1 MGLRTRL
8 TAGMIMILLTSFL
21 LSGILI
27 INNSLQAQKKEA
39 SEYTVRELKQ
49 LQMYLDNSADVTLSA
64 QGSQNDIVKG
74 AIIKYLF
81 RNASAYVGGNSEF
94 VLQTE
99 DSDIVNNSGIN
110 AKAVLWNGKDTQ
122 KEDSG
127 GQVYACA
134 IIRRGGKDYCIV
146 GCRKDYSEAVY
157 YVSVVR
163 DITDNMS
170 QVRKLAFFC
179 IVLDAVIL
187 SFAAAVSFVFIKKAL
202 APLKELEKSASL
214 IAAGEYGRRLGLSRK
229 DEVGTLAQNFDR
241 MAQAVESHIT
251 AAEEKV
257 EEQKLLISAISHEM
271 RTPVTAITGY
281 AYALKNGGLKEAQQ
295 AEAIDFIDSESRRLE
310 RLSTRLTQLILMEH
324 NDLEKDEIDVDEL
337 FCEVCRIEEPRLTMK
352 GVKISIKKEGAGQGA
367 PKIIGEKDLLMALL
381 TNLIDNAVKAGS
393 DKIELGFLDRTLYV
407 KDNGRGI
414 PEEEIGKI
422 TRPFYKGDVSRNSE
436 GFGLGLTLCQKIA
449 ALHGT
454 NLSVHSK
461 EGAGSI
467 FSLEL
472 LP

>member
-8 TAGMIMILLTSFL
+8 TAGMLAILLGSFL

-27 INNSLQAQKKEA
+27 INNSLQTQKKEA
-39 SEYTVRELKQ
+39 DEYTIRELKQ
-49 LQMYLDNSADVTLSA
+49 LQMYLDNSANVTLSE
-64 QGSQNDIVKG
+64 QGSRNDIAKG
-74 AIIKYLF
+74 AVVKYLF
-81 RNASAYVGGNSEF
+81 RNASVYVGGSSEF

-99 DSDIVNNSGIN
+99 ASDIVNNSGID
-110 AKAVLWNGKDTQ
+110 AKAVLWNDKDTQ
-122 KEDSG
+122 QKDSN
-127 GQVYACA
+127 GQVYVCA
-134 IIRRGGKDYCIV
+134 IIRRGGKDYCIA
-146 GCRKDYSEAVY
+146 GYREDYPEAVY
-157 YVSVVR
+157 HVSVVR
-163 DITDNMS
+163 DITENMS

-187 SFAAAVSFVFIKKAL
+187 SCAAAVSFFFIKKAL

-251 AAEEKV
+251 ATEEKV

-281 AYALKNGGLKEAQQ
+281 AYALKNGGLKEEQQ

-310 RLSTRLTQLILMEH
+310 RLSTRLTQLISMEH
-324 NDLEKDEIDVDEL
+324 NDLEQDEIDVDEL
-337 FCEVCRIEEPRLTMK
+337 FREARRIEEPRLALK
-352 GVKISIKKEGAGQGA
+352 GVKINIRKDGAGQA
-367 PKIIGEKDLLMALL
+367 AMKIIGEKDLLIALL
-381 TNLIDNAVKAGS
+381 TNLIDNAVKAGA
-393 DKIELGFLDRTLYV
+393 DKIELGFSDRTLYV
-407 KDNGRGI
+407 KDNGCGI

-422 TRPFYKGDVSRNSE
+422 MRPFYKGDVSRSSE
-436 GFGLGLTLCQKIA
+436 GFGLGLTLCRKIA
-449 ALHGT
+449 ELHGT
-454 NLSVHSK
+454 NLSVRSK

-467 FSLEL
+467 FHLKFY
-472 LP
+472 